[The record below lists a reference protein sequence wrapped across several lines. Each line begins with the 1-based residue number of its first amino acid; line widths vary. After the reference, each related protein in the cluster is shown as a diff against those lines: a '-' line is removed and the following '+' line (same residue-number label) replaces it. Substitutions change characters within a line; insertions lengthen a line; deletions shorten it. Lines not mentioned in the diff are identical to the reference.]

1 MKALIIAISLFCS
14 IAQAKKL
21 KVAIIDTGAPKEKLE
36 CYEAY
41 NFTES
46 KTVDDYNGH
55 GSNIAAL
62 IAENAGKDTHCPIY
76 MKYYD
81 VVKPENNLKNTLNAL
96 RTAILIDVDVIVY
109 AAGGE
114 DSSKEETELIKKA
127 LDKKIVII
135 VSAGNN
141 SRDLGKSCNYY
152 PACSDPRVIVVGCK
166 ASNGEK
172 CSFSNYGTRIDLW
185 DQGENIKAGGYDK
198 TGTSQSTAIIAGK
211 FIKFLHKIGGIK

>member
-21 KVAIIDTGAPKEKLE
+21 KVAIIDTGAPKQKAE

-55 GSNIAAL
+55 GSNVAAL
-62 IAENAGKDTHCPIY
+62 IENNAGKDSYCPIY

-81 VVKPENNLKNTLNAL
+81 VVKPENNLKNTLAAL
-96 RTAILIDVDVIVY
+96 KTAILIDVDVIVY
-109 AAGGE
+109 AAGGT
-114 DSSKEETELIKKA
+114 DYSKEEAALIKQA
-127 LDKKIVII
+127 LDKKIVVI
-135 VSAGNN
+135 VAAGNEGH
-141 SRDLGKSCNYY
+141 DLGKSCNYY
-152 PACSDPRVIVVGCK
+152 PACSDSRVIVVGCK
-166 ASNGEK
+166 DSKRNK
-172 CSFSNYGTRIDLW
+172 CSFSNYGSRVDLW
-185 DQGENIKAGGYDK
+185 DQGENIDAGGYDK